1 MTPQVTKNM
10 GESLRAAGALSTV
23 GLSFVL
29 ALGMGFWLGT
39 VLDRWLGTKPL
50 FTIACFFLG
59 LAAGI
64 LNVYRI
70 VSQAYPTTSSTGP
83 AGPVRSTGPTESSPT
98 ESGPT
103 ESSPTGP
110 GPARSTSPDLTE
122 RDLYDDSGR

>member
-1 MTPQVTKNM
+1 MTPRMTKNV

-50 FTIACFFLG
+50 FTIACCFLG

-70 VSQAYPTTSSTGP
+70 VSQAYPATRPTGAGP
-83 AGPVRSTGPTESSPT
+83 AA
-98 ESGPT
+98 
-103 ESSPTGP
+103 P
-110 GPARSTSPDLTE
+110 GPARAVPSDPTD
-122 RDLYDDSGR
+122 RDLHDDGDQ

>member
-1 MTPQVTKNM
+1 MQDTGPDVTPRITKNV

-39 VLDRWLGTKPL
+39 VLDRWIGTTPL
-50 FTIACFFLG
+50 FTIACFFFG

-70 VSQAYPTTSSTGP
+70 VSQAYPTSSPTGP
-83 AGPVRSTGPTESSPT
+83 AGPAT
-98 ESGPT
+98 
-103 ESSPTGP
+103 
-110 GPARSTSPDLTE
+110 STSPDPTP
-122 RDLYDDSGR
+122 RDVYDDSGR

>member
-1 MTPQVTKNM
+1 MTKNM

-83 AGPVRSTGPTESSPT
+83 ASPVRSAGPTESSSTGPGPVRSTSPEPT
-98 ESGPT
+98 
-103 ESSPTGP
+103 
-110 GPARSTSPDLTE
+110 D
-122 RDLYDDSGR
+122 RDFYDDSGR

>member
-1 MTPQVTKNM
+1 MTPRMTTNM

-23 GLSFVL
+23 GLSFVF

-39 VLDRWLGTKPL
+39 VLDRWFGTRPL

-70 VSQAYPTTSSTGP
+70 VSQAYPTTSPTGP
-83 AGPVRSTGPTESSPT
+83 AGPVRSAGPT

-103 ESSPTGP
+103 GP
-110 GPARSTSPDLTE
+110 SPARSTTPDPTE
-122 RDLYDDSGR
+122 RDLFDDSGR

>member
-1 MTPQVTKNM
+1 MTPRMTKNM

-50 FTIACFFLG
+50 FTIGCFFLG
-59 LAAGI
+59 LVAGI

-70 VSQAYPTTSSTGP
+70 VSQAYPTTGATGP
-83 AGPVRSTGPTESSPT
+83 AGPAGS
-98 ESGPT
+98 SGPT
-103 ESSPTGP
+103 EA
-110 GPARSTSPDLTE
+110 GPAPPTSPEPTD
-122 RDLYDDSGR
+122 RDLHDDGD